1 MADTV
6 FSEVLGQRMR
16 LTKWTAQREGTLRGF
31 ADIEL
36 MTEGLRIYG
45 CPVHVAAN
53 GRAWAGL
60 PGRPQIDRD
69 GRLITQD
76 GKAQYTRIFEWNTRE
91 LGNGFSDAVIELV
104 GAQHPDAIAPDSVE
118 AAVSPE

>member
-1 MADTV
+1 MADRV
-6 FSEVLGQRMR
+6 LSELPSERM
-16 LTKWTAQREGTLRGF
+16 LLLKWTVQRKGTLRGF
-31 ADIEL
+31 ADIQL
-36 MTEGLRIYG
+36 TDGLRIYG

-69 GRLITQD
+69 DRLIRQE
-76 GKAQYTRIFEWNTRE
+76 GKAQYTRILEWTTRE
-91 LGNGFSDAVIELV
+91 CGQAFSDAVIELV
-104 GAQHPDAIAPDSVE
+104 RVQYPDAFAPDPVA